1 MKSPAAVCI
10 DMIVDV
16 ITGVGRPSVPYVVES
31 EVIADVEPP
40 GAWNVES
47 GTTGV
52 EIPSIPV
59 VNTIEA
65 EEVNPPTI
73 ASPCESVK
81 AVFEDR
87 GSIPEPDNEVT
98 VLDKPDPGG

>member
-1 MKSPAAVCI
+1 
-10 DMIVDV
+10 
-16 ITGVGRPSVPYVVES
+16 VV
-31 EVIADVEPP
+31 AGVEPP
-40 GAWNVES
+40 GDWNVES
-47 GTTGV
+47 GTIGL
-52 EIPSIPV
+52 EIPSVPV

-65 EEVNPPTI
+65 EEVDPPTI
-73 ASPCESVK
+73 VLPCESVK